1 MVQHNMA
8 KETSTEMKMVG
19 LTKDFFGVGRNVNL
33 SLKWINMDCWNV
45 IEWSRL
51 ALNQM
56 LLNGRPGIVK
66 YPQIQIAKHVQCFV
80 SMEPRI
86 KY

>member
-8 KETSTEMKMVG
+8 KEISMEMKMVG
-19 LTKDFFGVGRNVNL
+19 LTKDSFGIGRDVNL
-33 SLKWINMDCWNV
+33 ILKWISMDCWNV

-56 LLNGRPGIVK
+56 LLNDRPGIVK
-66 YPQIQIAKHVQCFV
+66 YPQTQIAKHVPCFV